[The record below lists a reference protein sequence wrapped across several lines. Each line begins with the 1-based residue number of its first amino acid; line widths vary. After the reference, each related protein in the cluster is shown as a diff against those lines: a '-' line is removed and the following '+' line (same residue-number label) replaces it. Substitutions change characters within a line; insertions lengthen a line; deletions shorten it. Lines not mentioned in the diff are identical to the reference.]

1 MKHFMDEVI
10 SLNGQW
16 RLYYVKDRILRED
29 GYRDRTDDSLS
40 TPMLSTEQA
49 LIQAGYPCIRAT
61 VPGNYES
68 PTWAA
73 DNRQIVCKRGE
84 GNRSEICVVDTWTG
98 KVRKLISTSY
108 PLSMPVWSPCAV
120 R

>member
-1 MKHFMDEVI
+1 MTPDW
-10 SLNGQW
+10 S
-16 RLYYVKDRILRED
+16 KDNKIVYASRIKGSYTLAVLDLKTGKNTRV
-29 GYRDRTDDSLS
+29 T
-40 TPMLSTEQA
+40 
-49 LIQAGYPCIRAT
+49 T